1 MSSKLKRMSKAMKP
15 KTKKGRPSEKTATK
29 DRIQSMIK
37 KKSLV
42 QSNPKLSTFTLIVTY
57 FLLDYV
63 MMDMAQETPMWLS
76 VIFVLLAA
84 STLFS
89 FYVNDYQRGLGPR
102 DGTDMPGFVKNK
114 ARYATIGW
122 LVITGWGILFL
133 ILEPLVVPKFF
144 EVMDTAYHQ
153 SQIILMLFIAPVME
167 EIAFRYLLYDRWL
180 RKKLGWLGG
189 FLVASLIFVVFH
201 PVTNAHAL
209 IIYWAPTVLFFLV
222 YHEFGLY
229 GAILM
234 HMIYNMMAI

>member
-1 MSSKLKRMSKAMKP
+1 MSNKLKRMSKAASRPEK
-15 KTKKGRPSEKTATK
+15 KTERVPAKEK
-29 DRIQSMIK
+29 IQSMVK

-42 QSNPKLSTFTLIVTY
+42 QSNPKLATFTLIITY

-76 VIFVLLAA
+76 VVFVLLAS

-102 DGTDMPGFVKNK
+102 DGTDVPAFVKNK
-114 ARYATIGW
+114 VKYTTIGW
-122 LVITGWGILFL
+122 FVIAGWGILFL
-133 ILEPLVVPKFF
+133 IIEPFVVPKFF
-144 EVMDTAYHQ
+144 EVLDTTYHQ

-201 PVTNAHAL
+201 PVTNTHAL
-209 IIYWAPTVLFFLV
+209 VIYWAPTVLFFLI

>member
-1 MSSKLKRMSKAMKP
+1 MSNKLKRMAKAQNKSKKQASKD
-15 KTKKGRPSEKTATK
+15 KTPVKEKV
-29 DRIQSMIK
+29 QSMVA

-42 QSNPKLSTFTLIVTY
+42 QSNPKLSTFVLIVTY

-63 MMDMAQETPMWLS
+63 MMDSAENTPMWLS
-76 VIFVLLAA
+76 VVFVLLAV

-89 FYVNDYQRGLGPR
+89 FYVNDYQRGLGPK
-102 DGTDMPGFVKNK
+102 DGTDVPAFVKNRQK
-114 ARYATIGW
+114 YTLMGWAVIG
-122 LVITGWGILFL
+122 IWGILFL
-133 ILEPLVVPKFF
+133 ILEPIVVPKFF
-144 EVMDTAYHQ
+144 EMVDTTYHQ

-209 IIYWAPTVLFFLV
+209 IIYWAPTLLFFLV

-229 GAILM
+229 GSILM